1 MNIKRPIPLFAVAVA
16 LPSAFSYGCNDD
28 RQGLDQGSDVEDDEY
43 VCCTNEGWYPLGYYD
58 DADVASDTD
67 AGDVYD
73 EPYYSTNEGWYPLDG
88 GDDGDVGVDAADT
101 DALDTDADDVEDEPY
116 YSTNEGWYPLDGGYG
131 YDAGS
136 YDAGEGSGADATD
149 GDTEASL
156 TPSGLDW
163 VELAW
168 CAPDPA
174 RPGLR
179 AYRRIPSPFVV
190 SDEEPA

>member
-28 RQGLDQGSDVEDDEY
+28 RQGLDEGGYDDEY
-43 VCCTNEGWYPLGYYD
+43 VCCTNEGWYPLDGGYD
-58 DADVASDTD
+58 TDVGVDAADADADVPDTD
-67 AGDVYD
+67 ADDVYD

-88 GDDGDVGVDAADT
+88 GYDADADT
-101 DALDTDADDVEDEPY
+101 
-116 YSTNEGWYPLDGGYG
+116 G
-131 YDAGS
+131 DAGS

-149 GDTEASL
+149 GDTGASL
-156 TPSGLDW
+156 TPAGLDW